1 MRSLTT
7 RRGLAPEAPRRLLP
21 IRARS
26 IRYMGFECT
35 SEGRAYCLRVEWLG
49 GALLVTVTIPTAA
62 FESRKA
68 RFQDGPDL
76 CFARL
81 QRRLAAHADVPDGL
95 ELVITPEEMDAYRD
109 AQLRRSPDRKTRTL
123 RAWP

>member
-1 MRSLTT
+1 MASHPPDAGPLKKP
-7 RRGLAPEAPRRLLP
+7 APV
-21 IRARS
+21 RAAS

-35 SEGRAYCLRVEWLG
+35 SAGRSYSLRVDGVGDPRLF
-49 GALLVTVTIPTAA
+49 TVTIPNAA

-68 RFQDGPDL
+68 RFQDAPEL

-81 QRRLAAHADVPDGL
+81 QRELLSNADPPGGLAF
-95 ELVITPEEMDAYRD
+95 VITPAEIDEYRD

-123 RAWP
+123 RTWP

>member
-1 MRSLTT
+1 MESAADASPLKKPVPVRP
-7 RRGLAPEAPRRLLP
+7 A
-21 IRARS
+21 S

-35 SEGRAYCLRVEWLG
+35 SAGRSYRLRVDGVGDPRLF
-49 GALLVTVTIPTAA
+49 TVTIPNAA

-68 RFQDGPDL
+68 RFQDAPEL

-81 QRRLAAHADVPDGL
+81 QRELLSNADLPDGL
-95 ELVITPEEMDAYRD
+95 AFVITPAEIDEYRD

-123 RAWP
+123 RTWP

>member
-1 MRSLTT
+1 MTSTPPDTGPLKK
-7 RRGLAPEAPRRLLP
+7 PVPV
-21 IRARS
+21 RAAS

-35 SEGRAYCLRVEWLG
+35 SEGRAYCLRVEGVGDARLF
-49 GALLVTVTIPTAA
+49 TVTIPNAA

-68 RFQDGPDL
+68 RFQDAPEL

-81 QRRLAAHADVPDGL
+81 QRELLSNAELPGGLA
-95 ELVITPEEMDAYRD
+95 LVITPAEIDEYRD

-123 RAWP
+123 RTWP